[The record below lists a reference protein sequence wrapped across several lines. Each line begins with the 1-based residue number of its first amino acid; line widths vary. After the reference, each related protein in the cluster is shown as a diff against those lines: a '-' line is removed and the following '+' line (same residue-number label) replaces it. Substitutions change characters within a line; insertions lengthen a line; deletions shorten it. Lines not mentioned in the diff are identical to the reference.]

1 MRLFGAMEYLIVTVG
16 NDGTLHGMRLQR
28 RHKRLTVIRA
38 LEVPPDERSAA
49 DRLADL
55 CRKLDRRRDMTLV
68 IGAGVSGGGF
78 LPEPD
83 AGDVAAGIGV
93 GVAVRGAAAGV
104 EAPAGVGVAVH
115 RRPRR

>member
-55 CRKLDRRRDMTLV
+55 CRKLDRNHQRPQVLRVRRNRL
-68 IGAGVSGGGF
+68 
-78 LPEPD
+78 
-83 AGDVAAGIGV
+83 
-93 GVAVRGAAAGV
+93 R
-104 EAPAGVGVAVH
+104 
-115 RRPRR
+115 

>member
-68 IGAGVSGGGF
+68 IGAAFRGRFSSG
-78 LPEPD
+78 
-83 AGDVAAGIGV
+83 AGCRRCR
-93 GVAVRGAAAGV
+93 RGNW
-104 EAPAGVGVAVH
+104 
-115 RRPRR
+115 RRRCSSRCRSRC